1 VLREDRAA
9 GNSCTSVT
17 GGTTGRWGKLNNC
30 NIVFPAVRTIVRLV
44 KSRIGDIMA
53 QKMYHGNSRRL
64 RGVHNLFEHLR
75 EKPVWE
81 TWSQMEGQY

>member
-1 VLREDRAA
+1 
-9 GNSCTSVT
+9 
-17 GGTTGRWGKLNNC
+17 
-30 NIVFPAVRTIVRLV
+30 VRTIVRLV